1 MFRPSCGHHQVY
13 IKDTETYEELHT
25 YMGFPHKNWIQNLGI
40 EAECAISLL
49 PQEDQEYMRLRV
61 AKQIGKIYYQ
71 RPSHH
76 HVTPIQSRELRIAK
90 SIKEKLIV
98 NNATITKADKGNSIV
113 TMYNTDYDDKVL
125 NFIHNNNA
133 HVTTN
138 NTTAT
143 FQKELKLT
151 LKGCKTIISPQIS
164 WKLTNLNPKTP
175 NLKGLLKVHKT
186 NMPIRPVVDYSP
198 APAYKI
204 AKKLSNILKTYV
216 PLTYAFN
223 IRNSTHLIKD
233 ISEIPYTPG
242 LQLASLDISD
252 MYSNIPTNE
261 VEHIIRLLC
270 KQQDID
276 PSITEEI
283 LA

>member
-113 TMYNTDYDDKVL
+113 IM
-125 NFIHNNNA
+125 
-133 HVTTN
+133 
-138 NTTAT
+138 
-143 FQKELKLT
+143 
-151 LKGCKTIISPQIS
+151 
-164 WKLTNLNPKTP
+164 
-175 NLKGLLKVHKT
+175 
-186 NMPIRPVVDYSP
+186 
-198 APAYKI
+198 
-204 AKKLSNILKTYV
+204 
-216 PLTYAFN
+216 
-223 IRNSTHLIKD
+223 
-233 ISEIPYTPG
+233 
-242 LQLASLDISD
+242 
-252 MYSNIPTNE
+252 
-261 VEHIIRLLC
+261 
-270 KQQDID
+270 
-276 PSITEEI
+276 
-283 LA
+283 